1 MIPATT
7 PASHAVRWRVSHHN
21 EVVTSLA
28 RPASPVPYC
37 LVTETAVLRTIS
49 PVDVVDAAVGAM
61 LKDSTRSRLDDA
73 QVEYRRADLT
83 VRIGARHG
91 ATWIDVSSRGVDAGQ
106 RLATQLCQ
114 RGLTVDVA

>member
-83 VRIGARHG
+83 VRIAARH
-91 ATWIDVSSRGVDAGQ
+91 ADPRTTMRYDRARKNLDRHPNYI
-106 RLATQLCQ
+106 LAAYMASGT
-114 RGLTVDVA
+114 